1 MPEFGQA
8 GFHDVRFPLA
18 LAAGARGGPERRTE
32 VLTLAS
38 GREVRG
44 SSWAGSRRRWD
55 VGGAVDTLSKLHEA
69 MAFFEGRQ
77 GRLYAFRFRDPM
89 DFSSA
94 VPGAAVSALDQG
106 LGEGDGTRVRFG
118 LRKGYGGVWRGIGLP
133 VAGTVRVA
141 LDGGEVSDWTLRP
154 FDIAQGEAAIEFE
167 TPPAVGVVVSAGFEF
182 DCAVRFESDRLE
194 GVVEAFD
201 LGRAV
206 KVGLVEVCL

>member
-1 MPEFGQA
+1 MS
-8 GFHDVRFPLA
+8 GFNDVRFPLA

-44 SSWAGSRRRWD
+44 AHWAGSRRRWD
-55 VGGAVDTLSKLHEA
+55 VGGAVDTLSKLHDVI
-69 MAFFEGRQ
+69 AFFEARQ

-94 VPGAAVSALDQG
+94 GPGANVSALDQV
-106 LGEGDGTRVRFG
+106 LGQGDDARLRFG
-118 LRKGYGGVWRGIGLP
+118 LRKAYGDVWRAIGLP
-133 VAGTVRVA
+133 VVDTVRVA
-141 LDGGEVSDWTLRP
+141 IDGVEVSNWTTEGGEIV
-154 FDIAQGEAAIEFE
+154 FAE
-167 TPPAVGVVVSAGFEF
+167 PPAIGVSVTAGFEF

-201 LGRAV
+201 IGRAV
-206 KVGLVEVCL
+206 KIGLIEVAI

>member
-1 MPEFGQA
+1 MS

-18 LAAGARGGPERRTE
+18 LAAGARGGPGRRTE

-44 SSWAGSRRRWD
+44 ASWAGSRRRWD
-55 VGGAVDTLSKLHEA
+55 VGGAVDTLSKLHDVI
-69 MAFFEGRQ
+69 AFFEARQ

-94 VPGAAVSALDQG
+94 GPGADVSALDQV
-106 LGEGDGTRVRFG
+106 LGEGDDAQVRFG
-118 LRKGYGGVWRGIGLP
+118 LRKAYGDVLRAIGFPLIE
-133 VAGTVRVA
+133 TVRVA
-141 LDGGEVSDWTLRP
+141 VDGVEVLNWTIEDGEIV
-154 FDIAQGEAAIEFE
+154 FDA
-167 TPPAVGVVVSAGFEF
+167 PPSAGAGVTAGFEF

-201 LGRAV
+201 IGRAV
-206 KVGLVEVCL
+206 KIGLVEVAI